1 MRSCLSAARFAPR
14 LLTVLI
20 GGALAL
26 IASACSAEKAGS
38 AKPKDGGGTTDTGSI
53 ELPDGD
59 PLDVGGGDASFT
71 PVATLKGKVRA
82 PEGTIPISGAL
93 VYVAFS
99 PPASIPDGVYCD
111 ECVKLETGT
120 PFTFSKA
127 DGTFELPVPS
137 LGQQYLIVQK
147 GQFRRYRQITVTAGD
162 FAVPA
167 VNTTFPKK
175 IDAAAGDNI
184 PKMALV
190 NGAWDKIDLSLAQL
204 GLGTV
209 VNGGGLA
216 GKYVDKTTAPY
227 DFYYGPVIALDPSS
241 KGSKGDYKKIL
252 EDYAVLSKYH
262 IVFLPCSWSDSTTCY
277 TSQPSTSA
285 AVKQNLINFVK
296 AGGKLYATD
305 YSYEFVRQIFPGY
318 VEWQE
323 QTSTVGS
330 ACLDGAWSGA
340 ASSPDKGLTD
350 WLAAQ
355 SVTTFNVE
363 ANWTALKA
371 VHPVA
376 TVDQKGN
383 PITETPKVWV
393 NAAAGGYGTI
403 PATVSFQQQCGRVL
417 YSTYHTEGTSAGLL
431 PQERAL
437 IYILL
442 EVGVCLGQVQ
452 IQ

>member
-1 MRSCLSAARFAPR
+1 MRSLPLLPR
-14 LLTVLI
+14 SSFRATLGLAT
-20 GGALAL
+20 LAL
-26 IASACSAEKAGS
+26 LSFGCSAGKEDDGT
-38 AKPKDGGGTTDTGSI
+38 AKKDGGTVDTGSI
-53 ELPDGD
+53 VIPDGD
-59 PLDVGGGDASFT
+59 PLEVGGGDASFT
-71 PVATLKGKVRA
+71 PVATLKGKVLA

-111 ECVKLETGT
+111 ECVKLESGT
-120 PFTFSKA
+120 PYTFSNA
-127 DGTFELPVPS
+127 DGTFALPVPT

-147 GQFRRYRQITVTAGD
+147 GQFRRYRQINVTAGD
-162 FAVPA
+162 FPVPA

-175 IDAAAGDNI
+175 IDAANGDSI

-190 NGAWDKIDLSLAQL
+190 NGAWDKIELSLAGL

-227 DFYYGPVIALDPSS
+227 DFYYGDPIALDPSS
-241 KGSKGDYKKIL
+241 KGSKGSYTKIL
-252 EDYAVLSKYH
+252 NDYSVLSKYH

-277 TSQPSTSA
+277 TSQPSTNST
-285 AVKQNLINFVK
+285 VKQNLINFVK

-318 VEWQE
+318 VDWQQ
-323 QTSTVGS
+323 QTTAVGS
-330 ACLDGAWSGA
+330 ACLTGAWSSPA
-340 ASSPDKGLTD
+340 TSPDKGLTD

-355 SVTTFNVE
+355 SITSFNVE
-363 ANWTALKA
+363 QNWTALKG
-371 VHPVA
+371 VHTQA

-383 PITETPKVWV
+383 PISETPKIWV
-393 NAAAGGYGTI
+393 NATSTGYGTI
-403 PATVSFQQQCGRVL
+403 PTTVSFQQQCGRVL

-437 IYILL
+437 LYILL